1 MTTNPLDATLSE
13 AGGLTLTTRGGLTL
27 KLRPVTPDDAPA
39 LAALFE
45 GLTAED
51 MRFRFLS
58 GREHLSPDQ
67 LAAMTG
73 VDHRH
78 SEHLLAFDT
87 ATSRLVASLLIVADA
102 HMETAEVAIAIAAD
116 FKGRGIGWTL
126 LRHAAELARERGIRR
141 LRSIESRAN
150 HQAIEVERALGFRT
164 CDYDGDA
171 TLVLVEAEL
180 D

>member
-1 MTTNPLDATLSE
+1 MTTNPLDETLSE

-39 LAALFE
+39 LAVLFE
-45 GLTAED
+45 ELAAED

-78 SEHLLAFDT
+78 SEHLLAFEST
-87 ATSRLVASLLIVADA
+87 TSRLVASLLIAADA

-126 LRHAAELARERGIRR
+126 LRHAAELARERGICR

-150 HQAIEVERALGFRT
+150 HQALEVERALGFKT